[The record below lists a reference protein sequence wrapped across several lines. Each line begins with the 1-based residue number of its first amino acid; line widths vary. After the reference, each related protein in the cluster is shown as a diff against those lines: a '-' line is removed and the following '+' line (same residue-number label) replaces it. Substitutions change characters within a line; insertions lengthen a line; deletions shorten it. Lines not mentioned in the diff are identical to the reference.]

1 MAQEKEQ
8 SNNQDVLEVYPE
20 KEQVDAFPERRY
32 IKLTRFLTIVTIINL
47 AFVIA
52 YTGIYFYLARHK
64 DITLQRGNYV
74 HLYSIDP
81 ERKLLLPAEPTQIQV
96 SPMQLAM
103 EKALRQYIEERYTL
117 IFDTEEMNKRW
128 GENGYVKRLSKQ
140 EILTNFNA
148 EVSRSLQELRQNRI
162 TRDVHIYSLYLVHGD
177 LWSAYIETFDF
188 PLDENLKKV
197 CDCMDNSKECLK
209 CKMANAIKRDRKKI
223 LMRAN
228 FSGVKNCTDLPRDN
242 PKEGEKR
249 GEKIC
254 NNPLGIMVYAY
265 YPAYVPIPKDGEK
278 KETYWDLPPALRNL
292 F

>member
-1 MAQEKEQ
+1 MAPEKEQ

-32 IKLTRFLTIVTIINL
+32 IKLTRFLTIATIVNL

-52 YTGIYFYLARHK
+52 YTGIYFYMVRHK
-64 DITLQRGNYV
+64 DIILERGNYV

-81 ERKLLLPAEPTQIQV
+81 EKKLLLPAEPTQIQV

-117 IFDTEEMNKRW
+117 IFDTNEMNKRW
-128 GENGYVKRLSKQ
+128 GENGYVTRLSQ
-140 EILTNFNA
+140 QGILQSFKS
-148 EVSRSLQELRQNRI
+148 EVSRSIQEIRKNHI
-162 TRDVHIYSLYLVHGD
+162 TRDVHIYSLYPVHGD

-209 CKMANAIKRDRKKI
+209 CKMSNAIKRERKKI
-223 LMRAN
+223 LLKAN
-228 FSGVKNCTDLPRDN
+228 FRGIKNCTDSPNDN
-242 PKEGEKR
+242 PKEE
-249 GEKIC
+249 EKIC

-265 YPAYVPIPKDGEK
+265 YPAHIPLPKNGEK
-278 KETYWDLPPALRNL
+278 KETFWDLPPALRNL